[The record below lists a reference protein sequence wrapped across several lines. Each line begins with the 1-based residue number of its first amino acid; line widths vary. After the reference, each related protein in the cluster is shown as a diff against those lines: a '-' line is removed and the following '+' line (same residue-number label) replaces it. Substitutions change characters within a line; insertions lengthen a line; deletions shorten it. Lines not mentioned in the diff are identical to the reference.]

1 MEQLSKEGPEMRLGK
16 IFCIVVVCCLHTFQV
31 ANATDCDKAKEI
43 YTSGTKL
50 LHYEARA
57 RAFREAVTICP
68 SFAEAHAN
76 LADAYE
82 NLAKG
87 VKDDPKAFNALLDK
101 AVFEYLSAL
110 KINKNLFAA
119 HLGLGDTYRVMGLY
133 EKSEAAYK
141 KALEI
146 KPNHLKAA
154 AGLEKISLIKLHDK
168 GGLKTSGDIL
178 KHVSVSSTDTGV
190 GRLMGFEEHTAIK
203 DRVTFNN
210 ILFNEWSAELNR
222 PEAVLQMEEIGK
234 ALSSQELANCNF
246 VVEGHTDNRGD
257 EERNMRLSW
266 DRSDSVKNYLI
277 SQFGIP
283 QDRVKTQG
291 FGYSR
296 PRVSNDTPENMQR
309 NRRVEILFVER
320 SHE

>member
-1 MEQLSKEGPEMRLGK
+1 MKLGK
-16 IFCIVVVCCLHTFQV
+16 IFCIIVVCCLCVSQA
-31 ANATDCDKAKEI
+31 ANATDCDQAKQI
-43 YTSGTKL
+43 YAAGVKL
-50 LHYEARA
+50 VNYEARA
-57 RAFREAVTICP
+57 KAFADAVAACP
-68 SFAEAHAN
+68 SFAEAHVN

-87 VKDDPKAFNALLDK
+87 AKDDPKAFNAFLDK
-101 AVFEYLSAL
+101 AVSEYLTAL

-119 HLGLGDTYRVMGLY
+119 YLGLGDTYRVMGLY
-133 EKSEAAYK
+133 EKSEGAYK
-141 KALEI
+141 KALEV
-146 KPNHLKAA
+146 KPAHPKAS
-154 AGLEKISLIKLHDK
+154 AGLEKINLIKLHDK

-178 KHVSVSSTDTGV
+178 KHVSVSSTETGA
-190 GRLMGFEEHTAIK
+190 GRLMGFEGHTTIK

-222 PEAVLQMEEIGK
+222 PETIRQMGEIGK

-257 EERNMRLSW
+257 EERNIRLSW

-277 SQFGIP
+277 SQFGIAP
-283 QDRVKTQG
+283 DRVKTQG

-296 PRVSNDTPENMQR
+296 PRVPNDTPENLLK

-320 SHE
+320 SSQ

>member
-1 MEQLSKEGPEMRLGK
+1 MWSSAACYTYP
-16 IFCIVVVCCLHTFQV
+16 V

-50 LHYEARA
+50 LNYEARA

-68 SFAEAHAN
+68 SFAEAHVN

-87 VKDDPKAFNALLDK
+87 VKDNPQAFNAFLDK
-101 AVFEYLSAL
+101 AVSEYLAAL
-110 KINKNLFAA
+110 KINKNLFPAY
-119 HLGLGDTYRVMGLY
+119 LGLGDTYRVMGLY
-133 EKSEAAYK
+133 EKSEGAYK
-141 KALEI
+141 KALEL
-146 KPNHLKAA
+146 KPAHSKAT
-154 AGLEKISLIKLHDK
+154 AGLEKINLIKLHDK

-178 KHVSVSSTDTGV
+178 KHVHVSSTDTGV
-190 GRLMGFEEHTAIK
+190 GRLMGFEGHTAIK

-222 PEAVLQMEEIGK
+222 PETAQQMTEIGK

-266 DRSDSVKNYLI
+266 DRCDSVKSYLT
-277 SQFGIP
+277 SHFGITE
-283 QDRVKTQG
+283 DRIKTQG

-296 PRVSNDTPENMQR
+296 PRVPNDTPENMLK

-320 SHE
+320 SSQ